1 MHEPDPD
8 NPERILRK
16 DDDWPLVIVGTA
28 LLFIVILLTPFVLQF
43 LT

>member
-8 NPERILRK
+8 NPERILQK
-16 DDDWPLVIVGTA
+16 DDDWQLLIVGTA
-28 LLFIVILLTPFVLQF
+28 VLFIVILLTPFVLQF